1 MRSVRARPSQGENL
15 VVVSLVTQPTHKPLH
30 RIPFTNLASTSAKD
44 GQIPYSIAFDTRQ
57 QMLNVEAIPAF
68 YQHQVQVLQLS
79 SDVSSYQTAFR

>member
-1 MRSVRARPSQGENL
+1 MHIIDN
-15 VVVSLVTQPTHKPLH
+15 VTRRHG